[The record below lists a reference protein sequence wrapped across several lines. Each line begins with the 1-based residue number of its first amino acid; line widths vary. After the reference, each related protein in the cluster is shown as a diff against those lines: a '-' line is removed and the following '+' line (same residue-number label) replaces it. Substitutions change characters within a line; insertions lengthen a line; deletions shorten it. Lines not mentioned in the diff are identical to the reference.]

1 MRNLAIASV
10 LSLAAAGAAIGT
22 PAIAALPEVMGFS
35 GATPSNV
42 SGCPF
47 IVWRLVNHDNGQVTG
62 IAYYSDLSGLSK
74 VRGMIEQS
82 GQFRLTVT
90 SVMDDGPVGTVS
102 GTKSADGELNATMTG
117 TGCANVNFHMPP
129 PMDIWTYYHFG

>member
-1 MRNLAIASV
+1 MRNLAFALV
-10 LSLAAAGAAIGT
+10 LSFVTAGAAIGT

-35 GATPSNV
+35 GATQSNV
-42 SGCPF
+42 AGCPF
-47 IVWRLVNHDNGQVTG
+47 IIWRLVNHDNGVVTG

-74 VRGMIEQS
+74 VRGMIEKS
-82 GQFRLTVT
+82 GQFKLTVT
-90 SVMDDGPVGTVS
+90 SSFDNGPVGTVI
-102 GTKSADGELNATMTG
+102 GTKSGDGELNATMTG